1 MAKDN
6 KDGGEVVESTIDIS
20 EIPGEEKAAIL
31 LLSLNEED
39 AAGSFATS
47 SLNRYRGWVVPCTRQ
62 RLKPNQSVSG
72 ASCLFGRYSKIHQHW
87 YGQ

>member
-39 AAGSFATS
+39 AAGII
-47 SLNRYRGWVVPCTRQ
+47 RKKIEV
-62 RLKPNQSVSG
+62 LKKETPTPG
-72 ASCLFGRYSKIHQHW
+72 K
-87 YGQ
+87 